1 MKFLISEDEIVEMLV
16 DDYDVD
22 ARDAVAGAKALG
34 LLNDPMI
41 PTEKAA
47 ELVYNGVVGNNGYSL
62 SDKLMP
68 RKSL

>member
-16 DDYDVD
+16 DDYDVEDQD

-47 ELVYNGVVGNNGYSL
+47 ELVYN
-62 SDKLMP
+62 DK
-68 RKSL
+68 RCW